1 MKHNR
6 IIFRMIIL
14 MVSCSSCEK
23 VIDVKLNGSTA
34 QVVIEGEISTVRGPY
49 RVSVTESRNF
59 EDNNTFSGREDALV
73 VIKDMTSGSSE
84 TLRSVGSGI
93 YQTVSLQGTGG
104 HTYQLTVTLG
114 GKIYT
119 ASSTIPGRAVRL
131 ERLFA
136 ERSSID
142 SEDVYMVP
150 VYTDP
155 VGKGNYYRIKQWVR
169 NLPVKGSYARSDEA
183 TDGRIFDSLL
193 YYDTD
198 AKAGNPLIKNGDV
211 ISAEL
216 QCVDKA
222 VYDFYRTL
230 NATVSQETATPANPL
245 TNFSGGALGVFNACR
260 SSKLTAVAKYE

>member
-1 MKHNR
+1 MKVHQT
-6 IIFRMIIL
+6 ILQMIIL

-23 VIDVKLNGSTA
+23 VIDIKLNGSAA
-34 QVVIEGEISTVRGPY
+34 QVVIEGEVSTVRGPY
-49 RVSVTESRNF
+49 KVSVTESRNF
-59 EDNNTFSGREDALV
+59 EENNIFSGREDALV

-84 TLRSVGSGI
+84 TLRSIGSGI
-93 YQTVSLQGTGG
+93 YQTTSLQGAGG

-119 ASSTIPGRAVRL
+119 ASSTIPAKAVRL

-136 ERSSID
+136 ERSSIN

-169 NLPVKGSYARSDEA
+169 NLPIKGSYAVSDEA
-183 TDGRIFDSLL
+183 SDGRIFDSLL

-198 AKAGNPLIKNGDV
+198 TKAGNPLIRNGDA
-211 ISAEL
+211 ITAEL
-216 QCVDKA
+216 QCIDKA

-230 NATVSQETATPANPL
+230 NATVSQETSTPANPL

-260 SSKLTAVAKYE
+260 SSKLTAVAKY